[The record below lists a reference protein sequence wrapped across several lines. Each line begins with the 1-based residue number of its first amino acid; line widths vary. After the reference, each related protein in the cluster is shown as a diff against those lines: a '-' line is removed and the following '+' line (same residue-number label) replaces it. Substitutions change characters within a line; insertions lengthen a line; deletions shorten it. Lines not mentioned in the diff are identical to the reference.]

1 MVQPCLC
8 GMEINTN
15 EKLRAAENDRIERK
29 EDLKEAPF
37 QLKRGWV
44 NLRGKLA
51 VNMEVTRKFD
61 C

>member
-1 MVQPCLC
+1 
-8 GMEINTN
+8 METN
-15 EKLRAAENDRIERK
+15 IKEKLRAAENDPIERK

-37 QLKRGWV
+37 PRKRGWV

-51 VNMEVTRKFD
+51 VNVGVTRRLD